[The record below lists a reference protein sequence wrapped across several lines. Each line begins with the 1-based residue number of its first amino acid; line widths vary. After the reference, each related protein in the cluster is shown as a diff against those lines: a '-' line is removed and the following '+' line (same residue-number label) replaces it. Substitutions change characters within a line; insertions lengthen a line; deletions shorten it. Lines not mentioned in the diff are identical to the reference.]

1 MNRKLFLLFACLR
14 KYRFSLLLCNE
25 FEWNVFEIVV
35 HVQGILYFRV
45 LIGRTHVKTVAE
57 ARKGEVEK
65 FLKQIVDLAN
75 EVSECDLVYTFFHP
89 MLRDEQDI
97 DKTNLQKLKG
107 ILVNCNVQNRKDKS
121 RIKV

>member
-1 MNRKLFLLFACLR
+1 M
-14 KYRFSLLLCNE
+14 
-25 FEWNVFEIVV
+25 
-35 HVQGILYFRV
+35 
-45 LIGRTHVKTVAE
+45 KTVAE
-57 ARKGEVEK
+57 ARKSEVGK

-107 ILVNCNVQNRKDKS
+107 YFFIFFYKLISETYK
-121 RIKV
+121 

>member
-1 MNRKLFLLFACLR
+1 M
-14 KYRFSLLLCNE
+14 
-25 FEWNVFEIVV
+25 
-35 HVQGILYFRV
+35 
-45 LIGRTHVKTVAE
+45 KTVAE
-57 ARKGEVEK
+57 ARKSEVEK

-107 ILVNCNVQNRKDKS
+107 
-121 RIKV
+121 

>member
-1 MNRKLFLLFACLR
+1 MFFLLDFHD
-14 KYRFSLLLCNE
+14 
-25 FEWNVFEIVV
+25 V
-35 HVQGILYFRV
+35 FRV

-57 ARKGEVEK
+57 ARKSEVEK

-107 ILVNCNVQNRKDKS
+107 
-121 RIKV
+121 